1 MPAHPWDAI
10 TIGAGLGAL
19 TAAAYLAKAG
29 KRVLVLDRNRAPGG
43 AAASYT
49 RQGRR
54 FEVSP
59 HAIVPP
65 DAPGDPKG
73 AIFEALGLHDRLE
86 LVPIPAFQEIRGA
99 QFGGP
104 VALPHGLDAIE
115 TTLSARFPDQAPALS
130 AFLDHVRL
138 TQAAVAQMSLSQDGR
153 WWQAA
158 PDALPAPMRAL
169 LGDISHSLAEVLERF
184 FGDHERIKLLL
195 AANLPCYADDPARF
209 WWLGYA
215 TAHGGYLAHGGCY
228 IKGGSSALAR
238 ALAEI
243 ILENGGDLRLQAEA
257 TRLLTRGAR
266 VLGVEWRAQ
275 DDRLQTARA
284 PVVIA
289 GIAPDAVTR
298 LLRAPQSDAIAKTY
312 ADKRASVSLFEI
324 TFALTTHGADLG
336 ITAYSTVLMP
346 SWMTRLSDFSNTGIL
361 VGTRPGKLAP
371 PLVVID
377 YGQIDAGL
385 NDRLPAPITV
395 TGIDNID
402 NWRGLGDQA
411 YEARKSD
418 WIAAI
423 TGHLDAE
430 WPGFAA
436 SVMRADMATA
446 RTMQDWL
453 GTPEGAVFGYAP
465 DVPAQGGMAAA
476 LEVTTPLDGLY
487 LASAFA
493 GVGGYSGAMAAGQM
507 AAAKALAQLS

>member
-1 MPAHPWDAI
+1 MPTRPWDVI
-10 TIGAGLGAL
+10 TIGAGLGTL
-19 TAAAYLAKAG
+19 TAAAYLAKVG

-43 AAASYT
+43 AATTLA
-49 RQGRR
+49 RRGRR

-59 HAIVPP
+59 HAITPP

-73 AIFEALGLHDRLE
+73 AIFDALGLHDRLD
-86 LVPIPAFQEIRGA
+86 LVAIPKFQEIRGA
-99 QFGGP
+99 EFSAP
-104 VALPHGLDAIE
+104 IALPHGLDAIE
-115 TTLSARFPDQAPALS
+115 VALAKRFPAQASALA

-138 TQAAVAQMSLSQDGR
+138 TQAAVAAMATAQEGR
-153 WWQAA
+153 WWLAG
-158 PDALPAPMRAL
+158 PDEMPDEMRAL
-169 LGDISHSLAEVLERF
+169 LGDITHSLAEVLQRF
-184 FGDHERIKLLL
+184 FGDDERLKLLL

-215 TAHGGYLAHGGCY
+215 VAHGGYLAHGGCY

-243 ILENGGDLRLQAEA
+243 ITENGGQINLQAEA
-257 TRLLTRGAR
+257 TRLLTQGAK
-266 VLGVEWRAQ
+266 VLGTEWRAA
-275 DDRLQTARA
+275 DGVLYTVRA

-289 GIAPDAVTR
+289 GIAPDAVAA
-298 LLRAPQSDAIAKTY
+298 LLRSPQNKAISDSY
-312 ADKRASVSLFEI
+312 ADKRPSVSLFEI
-324 TFALTTHGADLG
+324 TFALTTPGADLG

-346 SWMTRLSDFSNTGIL
+346 PWMTRLSDFANTGIL
-361 VGTRPGKLAP
+361 LGTRPGKMCP

-385 NDRLPAPITV
+385 SDRLPAPITV
-395 TGIDNID
+395 TGIDTPD
-402 NWRGLGDQA
+402 NWRGLGDKA
-411 YEARKSD
+411 YEARKQD
-418 WIAAI
+418 WITAI
-423 TGHLDAE
+423 TAHLDAE

-465 DVPAQGGMAAA
+465 DVPARAAGA
-476 LEVTTPLDGLY
+476 APMEVTTRLSGLY

-493 GVGGYSGAMAAGQM
+493 GFGGYSGAMAAGQM
-507 AAAKALAQLS
+507 AAGKALAQLS